1 MSNNSLML
9 KMREDTVQNVCLN
22 VLSEKR
28 KAFGETI
35 IGLGVLI

>member
-9 KMREDTVQNVCLN
+9 EMREDTVQNVCCN
-22 VLSEKR
+22 VLSKKR
-28 KAFGETI
+28 KAVGKTI